1 MASVIQNSKKMVKII
16 LYISYFLF
24 IHTISFS
31 QANDSLFIV
40 FGEIEESPKYKN
52 SYSGLLQFI
61 ETNIQYPIKALED
74 SIEGIVYVSFI
85 VDTNGSTSDHK
96 ILKGIREDID
106 NEALRVIKLLIFE
119 KPATLRGKPI
129 KYEYLMP
136 INFIINNKIDF
147 KKKNKHGF
155 P

>member
-1 MASVIQNSKKMVKII
+1 MVKLSVYLIFNI
-16 LYISYFLF
+16 ALF
-24 IHTISFS
+24 CCSTVFS
-31 QANDSLFIV
+31 QSNDSII
-40 FGEIEESPKYKN
+40 EIGNGLVEYMPKYEN
-52 SYSGLLQFI
+52 GYLGLLQFI
-61 ETNIQYPIKALED
+61 ETNIQYPSKALED
-74 SIEGIVYVSFI
+74 SIEGVVYVSFI
-85 VDTNGSTSDHK
+85 VDISGKTSNHK
-96 ILKGIREDID
+96 ILRGIREDID

-136 INFIINNKIDF
+136 INFIMNNKIDF